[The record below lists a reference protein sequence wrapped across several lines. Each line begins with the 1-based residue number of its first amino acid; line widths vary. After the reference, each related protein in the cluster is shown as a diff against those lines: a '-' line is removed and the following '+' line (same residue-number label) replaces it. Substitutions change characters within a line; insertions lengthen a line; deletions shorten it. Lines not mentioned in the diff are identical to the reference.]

1 MSKCARTSHTVAHDH
16 ICCYKLLDNFLDDSQ
31 LSLVFAKKDAKKRE
45 IISTDHHF
53 CG

>member
-1 MSKCARTSHTVAHDH
+1 MSKSARTSHTVAHNH

-31 LSLVFAKKDAKKRE
+31 PSLVFTKKWCKKG
-45 IISTDHHF
+45 IISADHHF